1 MVGSASAGSCGGN
14 LSVGTSSWGRVVPH
28 SRDRDHVGLYV
39 GKFGNS
45 GAAEIKRARHG
56 IIQSKPKFG
65 EERKRAG
72 GRGGSEREREREKLA
87 LFFIPPVDCRALDQ
101 AEAKKRRIR

>member
-1 MVGSASAGSCGGN
+1 
-14 LSVGTSSWGRVVPH
+14 VVPH

-72 GRGGSEREREREKLA
+72 GRGEGAREREREREKLA
-87 LFFIPPVDCRALDQ
+87 LSFIPPVDCRALDQ

>member
-1 MVGSASAGSCGGN
+1 
-14 LSVGTSSWGRVVPH
+14 VVPH

-72 GRGGSEREREREKLA
+72 GEGRGSEREREREREA
-87 LFFIPPVDCRALDQ
+87 RALLHS
-101 AEAKKRRIR
+101 AC